1 MTTNWLQSIRANDRG
16 AASAELVIAA
26 PLVLLILMAIM
37 QFALWSHATHI
48 AQAAAAQGL
57 AASRV
62 QGGTAADGTSAAQR
76 VLDQLARGPL
86 TGGNVSSERGA
97 ASASV
102 RISGTATAIVPF
114 VRLPVR
120 AEAAGPVE
128 RFMPDVEAR

>member
-1 MTTNWLQSIRANDRG
+1 MTTSWLGSIRANDRG
-16 AASAELVIAA
+16 AASAELVITA
-26 PLVLLILMAIM
+26 PLVLLILMAIV

-62 QGGTAADGTSAAQR
+62 QGGTAANGTAAARR

-86 TGGNVSSERGA
+86 TDGNVSSERSI

-102 RISGTATAIVPF
+102 RISGTATAVVPF

-128 RFMPDVEAR
+128 RFIPDVEVR